1 MENLKLTE
9 NQFAV
14 GKAEFATGIVL
25 NNNGTRYRSGDD
37 EIKMYEIFGDY
48 NFAKEF
54 AILKVSNNPEI
65 ECWIENIKNEI
76 VFIFDRNGER
86 KVK

>member
-1 MENLKLTE
+1 VNLSE

-14 GKAEFATGIVL
+14 GKAKFETGTVL
-25 NNNGTRYRSGDD
+25 NNDGTIHRSGND
-37 EIKMYEIFGDY
+37 EIEIYEIFNNY

-65 ECWIENIKNEI
+65 ECWIENAKRET
-76 VFIFDRNGER
+76 VFYIDKNGER